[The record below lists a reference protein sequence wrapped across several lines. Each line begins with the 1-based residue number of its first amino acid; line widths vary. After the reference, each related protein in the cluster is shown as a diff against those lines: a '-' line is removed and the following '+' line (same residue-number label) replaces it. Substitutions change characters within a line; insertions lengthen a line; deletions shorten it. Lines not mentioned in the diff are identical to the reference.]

1 MFVTYILWLIGGFF
15 GLHHIY
21 LERDAQA
28 FLWWCTFGGYAGCG
42 WLRDIFHIPEY
53 VADANE
59 DKKFMEKHIHRLRT
73 HETVILFI
81 GIQNN
86 RCTLQISCYLKTLSC
101 VLFVCAVFNDCQAG
115 LMNNNSEGSGNDQIK
130 LLAWY

>member
-1 MFVTYILWLIGGFF
+1 MAKSMFLTYVLWSIGGFF

-28 FLWWCTFGGYAGCG
+28 FLWWCTLGGYAGCG

-59 DKKFMEKHIHRLRT
+59 DKKFMEKHIHRLRK
-73 HETVILFI
+73 HETVIPITSL
-81 GIQNN
+81 
-86 RCTLQISCYLKTLSC
+86 LLYYLSLVEYTYKYPG
-101 VLFVCAVFNDCQAG
+101 F
-115 LMNNNSEGSGNDQIK
+115 
-130 LLAWY
+130 

>member
-1 MFVTYILWLIGGFF
+1 MAKSMFVTYVLWSIGGFF

-28 FLWWCTFGGYAGCG
+28 FLWWCTLGGYAGCG
-42 WLRDIFHIPEY
+42 WLRDIYHIPEY

-73 HETVILFI
+73 HERVISFTVLHSRVYITNTMLSE
-81 GIQNN
+81 N
-86 RCTLQISCYLKTLSC
+86 LSC
-101 VLFVCAVFNDCQAG
+101 EILLC
-115 LMNNNSEGSGNDQIK
+115 LIMLSGGRFDE
-130 LLAWY
+130 

>member
-1 MFVTYILWLIGGFF
+1 MAKSMFVTYVLWLIGGFF
-15 GLHHIY
+15 GLHHVY

-28 FLWWCTFGGYAGCG
+28 FLWWCTLGGYAGCG

-73 HETVILFI
+73 HETVIPFS
-81 GIQNN
+81 GILNN
-86 RCTLQISCYLKTLSC
+86 RCTLQIPYSL
-101 VLFVCAVFNDCQAG
+101 
-115 LMNNNSEGSGNDQIK
+115 
-130 LLAWY
+130 